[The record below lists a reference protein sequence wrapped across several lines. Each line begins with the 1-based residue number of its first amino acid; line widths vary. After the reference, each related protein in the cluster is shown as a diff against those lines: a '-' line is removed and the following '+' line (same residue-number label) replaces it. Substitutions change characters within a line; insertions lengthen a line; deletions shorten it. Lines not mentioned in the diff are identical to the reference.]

1 VTSHDYHA
9 VLTFCPLPP
18 YSTTLIRLQRGCLR
32 ISHTPA
38 TATTRPPATRK
49 PLELA
54 DQQTDARS
62 SGEAPGAA
70 ERQPEWPTEQADQPE
85 TCGSDPSLR
94 AHIAPGK
101 RTHHRLMIPLSR
113 AANRSA
119 AKAPSTRINPYQDW
133 EALRWLR
140 EQPAHKPRAYR
151 GLARPHQ
158 HSNPLGR
165 IQRARTANP
174 A

>member
-1 VTSHDYHA
+1 MDWFKIYGHVAHQLHCSCARHIVVALLHCNRVCQAYHCSA
-9 VLTFCPLPP
+9 
-18 YSTTLIRLQRGCLR
+18 LIRLQRGCLR
-32 ISHTPA
+32 ISRTPA
-38 TATTRPPATRK
+38 TATAQPPA
-49 PLELA
+49 
-54 DQQTDARS
+54 S
-62 SGEAPGAA
+62 HSGEAPEWLT
-70 ERQPEWPTEQADQPE
+70 ERAGQPE
-85 TCGSDPSLR
+85 TCGSDPR

-119 AKAPSTRINPYQDW
+119 AEAPSTRMNPYPDW
-133 EALRWLR
+133 EALRRLR